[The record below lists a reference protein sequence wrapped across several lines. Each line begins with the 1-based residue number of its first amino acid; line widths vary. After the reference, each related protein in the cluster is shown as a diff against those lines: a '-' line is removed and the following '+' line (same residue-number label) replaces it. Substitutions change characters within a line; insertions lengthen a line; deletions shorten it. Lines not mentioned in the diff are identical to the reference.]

1 MASSGEC
8 PNPLKNRVRDKV
20 IGLPYLEFSEPP
32 DACLATRAGSAAG
45 RPSCDSRCC
54 GGVEFSPGMA
64 VALSAPAPWVRA
76 AGRGRTPPP
85 GVCMH
90 TAWMVSMALL
100 NASRLLATTSW
111 LRSTCRQEGR
121 HNGEFTE
128 HGISRS
134 HRKGSILATSRQTV
148 TQIGH
153 GRMDSGCVTYA

>member
-1 MASSGEC
+1 M
-8 PNPLKNRVRDKV
+8 
-20 IGLPYLEFSEPP
+20 GLRYLEFSEPP

-45 RPSCDSRCC
+45 RPSCDSRGC
-54 GGVEFSPGMA
+54 GGVEFSPVMA

-76 AGRGRTPPP
+76 AGRDRTPPP

-111 LRSTCRQEGR
+111 LRSSCRQEGR
-121 HNGEFTE
+121 DNRESIE

-134 HRKGSILATSRQTV
+134 HTRRVLSLQHVGMLPLHRSLQGGFVMRYLCYTTSRMIPDGYKRT
-148 TQIGH
+148 H
-153 GRMDSGCVTYA
+153 